1 MLAINFNPCLSLI
14 VDKFNNGGCEQ
25 LGPGVRQFWFC
36 SFWGLL
42 GVLSVVIPGRPGIV
56 DYSETSM
63 EPQYYKT
70 LTKSLV

>member
-1 MLAINFNPCLSLI
+1 M
-14 VDKFNNGGCEQ
+14 
-25 LGPGVRQFWFC
+25 GVVNTGSRGKTILVC
-36 SFWGLL
+36 SFWGLQ

-70 LTKSLV
+70 PAKSLV